1 MASRRLPRSTGQRV
15 ARALGALMVATV
27 ALPAM
32 PAVALG
38 QQRQALDE
46 ARSQWEFSC
55 AIRKD
60 KFAYVLP
67 DALRRNDV
75 DMWIVLDRGRGSE
88 PMVRDFGPDTSNGNG
103 IFVFTDRGDRVETAA
118 LGGETEMIEACGA
131 YDVVGSSRD
140 LAAFVRERD
149 PQRIALN
156 FLDHENVMEGLFLA
170 DGLSH
175 SDFGFLAA
183 ELGEPYASRFVSAR
197 HVIADFRGPRVA
209 TEIVEFSKV
218 ADLTRRYLERALSN
232 EVITVGKTS
241 QLDIAWW
248 LEEQRQR
255 LGVERGWFPTVYLHL
270 PDGDEVAGSDRVVQ
284 PGDVMQIDWGIG
296 RNNFYTD
303 MKRFAYVLRD
313 GETEVPP
320 GIERAFEVSKAV
332 GEIVRRNVTT
342 DVVGQVQLDRLKQI
356 IRDAGYVYTESERA
370 SDVEGIEVNVG
381 MHAAGNLGHDM
392 TATMFQIYPFRSQ
405 YIVRANSII
414 SLEYIVFVPADE
426 WGGAKIPVNVEE
438 NALVTEHGIEWIVP
452 PQQRVMVIR

>member
-1 MASRRLPRSTGQRV
+1 MAAVVLAGSQPTAAQQGRV
-15 ARALGALMVATV
+15 
-27 ALPAM
+27 
-32 PAVALG
+32 
-38 QQRQALDE
+38 LD
-46 ARSQWEFSC
+46 ASRSQWEFSC

-60 KFAYVLP
+60 KFQYVLP
-67 DALRRNDV
+67 SALRRNDV

-88 PMVRDFGPDTSNGNG
+88 PMGRDFGPDTSNGNG
-103 IFVFTDRGDRVETAA
+103 IFVFTDRGDRIETAA

-131 YDVVGSSRD
+131 YDIVGSPDD
-140 LAAFVRERD
+140 LAAFVHARD

-156 FLDHENVMEGLFLA
+156 FLDHDKIMEGLFLA

-175 SDFGFLAA
+175 SDYEFLAR
-183 ELGEPYASRFVSAR
+183 ELGAPYASRFVSSR
-197 HVIADFRGPRVA
+197 QVIADFRGPRVA
-209 TEIVEFSKV
+209 TEIVEFAKV

-232 EVITVGKTS
+232 EVITPGKTT
-241 QLDIAWW
+241 QIDIAWW
-248 LEEQRQR
+248 LEEQRAL

-270 PDGDEVAGSDRVVQ
+270 PDGDEIGGSDRVVQ

-313 GETEVPP
+313 GETLVPP
-320 GIERAFEVSKAV
+320 GVQHAFEVSKTV
-332 GEIVRRNVTT
+332 GEIVRRNVTAE
-342 DVVGQVQLDRLKQI
+342 VVGQVQLDRLKQI

-392 TATMFQIYPFRSQ
+392 TASMFQIYPFRSQ
-405 YIVRANSII
+405 YTVRANSII

-426 WGGAKIPVNVEE
+426 WGGRKIPVNVEE
-438 NALVTEHGIEWIVP
+438 NALVTAHGIEWIVP
-452 PQQRVMVIR
+452 PQQKVLLIR

>member
-1 MASRRLPRSTGQRV
+1 VLAV
-15 ARALGALMVATV
+15 VIVGALA
-27 ALPAM
+27 APM
-32 PAVALG
+32 PSAA
-38 QQRQALDE
+38 QQRTALDE

-67 DALRRNDV
+67 AALRRNNV

-103 IFVFTDRGDRVETAA
+103 VFVFTDRGDHIETAA

-131 YDVVGSSRD
+131 YDVVGSMRE
-140 LAAFVRERD
+140 LASFVRERD

-156 FLDHENVMEGLFLA
+156 FLDHDNVMEGLFLA

-175 SDFGFLAA
+175 SDYGFLQR
-183 ELGEPYASRFVSAR
+183 ELGEPYASRFVSSR

-209 TEIVEFSKV
+209 AEIVEFSKV

-232 EVITVGKTS
+232 EVITVGATS
-241 QLDIAWW
+241 QLDISWW
-248 LEEQRQR
+248 LEEQREQ

-270 PDGDEVAGSDRVVQ
+270 PDGDEIAASDRVVQ
-284 PGDVMQIDWGIG
+284 QGDVMQIDWGIG

-320 GIERAFEVSKAV
+320 GIQHAFEVSKTV
-332 GEIVRRNVTT
+332 GDLVRRSVTT
-342 DVVGQVQLDRLKQI
+342 GVVGQVQLDRIKQI
-356 IRDAGYVYTESERA
+356 IGEMGYTYTEDERA
-370 SDVEGIEVNVG
+370 SDVAGIEVNVG

-392 TATMFQIYPFRSQ
+392 TASMFQIYPFRSQ
-405 YIVRANSII
+405 YVVRANSII
-414 SLEYIVFVPADE
+414 SLEYIVFVPVDE
-426 WGGAKIPVNVEE
+426 WGGRKVPINVEE

>member
-1 MASRRLPRSTGQRV
+1 MASTHGERV
-15 ARALGALMVATV
+15 ASASGFLIAAVV
-27 ALPAM
+27 ALTAM
-32 PAVALG
+32 PAVSWA
-38 QQRQALDE
+38 QQRLALDE

-103 IFVFTDRGDRVETAA
+103 IFVFTDRGDRIETAA

-131 YDVVGSSRD
+131 YDVVGSIRD
-140 LAAFVRERD
+140 LAVFVRERD

-248 LEEQRQR
+248 LEEQRER

-270 PDGDEVAGSDRVVQ
+270 PDGGEIAASDRVVQ

-320 GIERAFEVSKAV
+320 GIRHAFEVSKAV

-356 IRDAGYVYTESERA
+356 RSDLPAITHVDYSARVQTVDAERHGMYYRVIKAFHEKTGCPVIINTSFNIRGEPIVCRPEEAYRCFMFTHMDALVL
-370 SDVEGIEVNVG
+370 
-381 MHAAGNLGHDM
+381 GN
-392 TATMFQIYPFRSQ
+392 R
-405 YIVRANSII
+405 
-414 SLEYIVFVPADE
+414 VFLKEDQPSMQGADE
-426 WGGAKIPVNVEE
+426 YKSQFK
-438 NALVTEHGIEWIVP
+438 LD
-452 PQQRVMVIR
+452 

>member
-1 MASRRLPRSTGQRV
+1 MNRAPRQLLFGSMLLLATIAATATPATPQQRLPQ
-15 ARALGALMVATV
+15 
-27 ALPAM
+27 
-32 PAVALG
+32 
-38 QQRQALDE
+38 DE
-46 ARSQWEFSC
+46 ARSQWEVSC

-60 KFAYVLP
+60 KFRYVLP

-75 DMWIVLDRGRGSE
+75 DMWIVIDRGRGSE

-118 LGGETEMIEACGA
+118 LGGETEMIESCGA
-131 YDVVGSSRD
+131 YDIVGSKRD
-140 LAAFVRERD
+140 LAAFVHERD

-156 FLDHENVMEGLFLA
+156 FLDHDNVMEGLFIA
-170 DGLSH
+170 DGLSY
-175 SDFGFLAA
+175 SDYQFLGE
-183 ELGEPYASRFVSAR
+183 ELGETYASRFVSAR

-209 TEIVEFSKV
+209 TEIVEFSKT
-218 ADLTRRYLERALSN
+218 ADLTRSYLERALSN
-232 EVITVGKTS
+232 EVITVGATS

-248 LEEQRQR
+248 LEEQRQL

-270 PDGDEVAGSDRVVQ
+270 PDGNEIAATDRVVQ
-284 PGDVMQIDWGIG
+284 RGDVMQIDWGIG

-303 MKRFAYVLRD
+303 MKRFAYVLRE

-320 GIERAFEVSKAV
+320 GIQRAFEVSKVV
-332 GEIVRRNVTT
+332 GDIVRENVGV
-342 DVVGQVQLDRLKQI
+342 DIVGQVQLDRLKQI
-356 IRDAGYVYTESERA
+356 IRDAGYVYTERERA

-392 TATMFQIYPFRSQ
+392 TASMFQIYPFRSQ
-405 YIVRANSII
+405 YVVRANSII
-414 SLEYIVFVPADE
+414 SLEYIVFVPAPE
-426 WGGAKIPVNVEE
+426 WGGRKIPVNVEE